1 VPVSARRAVD
11 KKGEDPAWKKL
22 TAALEARFFSHAR
35 DIKREVLSR
44 RLDRALARAGDRVA
58 AQQGEARER
67 SERRRRAAEQ
77 SRASS
82 ARFLE
87 QSVTRERRK
96 LGEAAALLYR
106 GAAREVL
113 ELVVPRRLPFGSHKA
128 SRADRDY
135 LVSLLDGGYASL
147 LEQSRR
153 RVDGELRAA
162 GAEAI
167 ALARPDGAA
176 ADPALAEVERA
187 LSDSIHI
194 LDAQVY
200 ARTLAYLRGYLEGGM
215 VDNFFRRD
223 LPKIG
228 LDEDSVYHALYRDS
242 PDLDAAIAVPLAE
255 TGAQALDR
263 VADRLTHLAERAE
276 VRAFDLEVGIARALE
291 RLRGRLRSAA

>member
-1 VPVSARRAVD
+1 
-11 KKGEDPAWKKL
+11 
-22 TAALEARFFSHAR
+22 
-35 DIKREVLSR
+35 
-44 RLDRALARAGDRVA
+44 
-58 AQQGEARER
+58 
-67 SERRRRAAEQ
+67 
-77 SRASS
+77 
-82 ARFLE
+82 
-87 QSVTRERRK
+87 VTRERRK

-263 VADRLTHLAERAE
+263 VADRLAHLAERAE